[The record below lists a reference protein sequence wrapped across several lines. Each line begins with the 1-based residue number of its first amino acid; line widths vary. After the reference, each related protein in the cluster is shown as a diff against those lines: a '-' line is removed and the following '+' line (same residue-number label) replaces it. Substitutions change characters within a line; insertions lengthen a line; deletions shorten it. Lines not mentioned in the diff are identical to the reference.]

1 VLKFIV
7 LYNNSKLFV
16 YYINNKSSIKDLQI
30 MKKNSYS
37 YEDLITCGN
46 GELFGPGNAK
56 LPLPPM
62 LMFDRITE
70 INENNGSFNKGSLKA
85 ELDIKD
91 ELWFFECH
99 FKGDPVM
106 PGCLG
111 LDAMW
116 QLVGFYLGW
125 LGNPGKGRAL
135 GVGTVKFTGEVIKSV
150 KNVRYEIDMKK
161 IMSPGGTTVGL
172 ANGLVFADN
181 KKIYSA
187 ESLKVG
193 LFK

>member
-1 VLKFIV
+1 M
-7 LYNNSKLFV
+7 
-16 YYINNKSSIKDLQI
+16 Q
-30 MKKNSYS
+30 KNSFNYD
-37 YEDLITCGN
+37 ELIACGK
-46 GELFGPGNAK
+46 GELFGEGNAK

-62 LMFDRITE
+62 LMFDRISE
-70 INENNGSFNKGSLKA
+70 IKKDIGEFKRGFIKA

-91 ELWFFECH
+91 NLWFFDCH
-99 FKGDPVM
+99 FQNDPVM

-125 LGNPGKGRAL
+125 VGEPGKGRAL
-135 GVGTVKFTGEVIKSV
+135 GVSTVKFTGEVL
-150 KNVRYEIDMKK
+150 KNVKMATYEIDMKRILIK
-161 IMSPGGTTVGL
+161 EGTTVGL
-172 ANGLVFADN
+172 ANGILLADG

>member
-1 VLKFIV
+1 
-7 LYNNSKLFV
+7 
-16 YYINNKSSIKDLQI
+16 
-30 MKKNSYS
+30 MKKNSFNYD
-37 YEDLITCGN
+37 ELIGCAN

-56 LPLPPM
+56 LPSPPM

-70 INENNGSFNKGSLKA
+70 IEENKGAFGKGLMKA

-91 ELWFFECH
+91 YLWFFDCH
-99 FKGDPVM
+99 FKEDPVM

-125 LGNPGKGRAL
+125 LGNPGRGRAL
-135 GVGTVKFTGEVIKSV
+135 GVSTVKFTGEVL
-150 KNVRYEIDMKK
+150 KNVKMATYIIDMKRILIK
-161 IMSPGGTTVGL
+161 GETTVGL
-172 ANGLVFADN
+172 ANGILMADD

-187 ESLKVG
+187 DGLKVG

>member
-1 VLKFIV
+1 MNKNI
-7 LYNNSKLFV
+7 LF
-16 YYINNKSSIKDLQI
+16 YYIILGLNQVLRDLKI

-37 YEDLITCGN
+37 YDDLITCGN
-46 GELFGPGNAK
+46 GDLFGPGNAK

-70 INENNGSFNKGSLKA
+70 INDNNGTFNKGSLKA

-91 ELWFFECH
+91 DLWFFDCH
-99 FKGDPVM
+99 FKKDPVM

-116 QLVGFYLGW
+116 QLVGFFLGW

-135 GVGTVKFTGEVIKSV
+135 GVGTVKFTGEVLQNV
-150 KNVRYEIDMKK
+150 KNVRYEINMKK

-172 ANGLVFADN
+172 ANGIVLADN

>member
-1 VLKFIV
+1 
-7 LYNNSKLFV
+7 
-16 YYINNKSSIKDLQI
+16 

-37 YEDLITCGN
+37 YNDLINCGE
-46 GELFGPGNAK
+46 GKLFGKGNAK

-62 LMFDRITE
+62 LMFDRIVE
-70 INENNGSFNKGSLKA
+70 IDENKGAFKKGLLKA
-85 ELDIKD
+85 ELDIKKD
-91 ELWFFECH
+91 LWFFDCH
-99 FKGDPVM
+99 FKEDPVM

-116 QLVGFYLGW
+116 QLVGFFLGW
-125 LGNPGKGRAL
+125 IGNPGKGRAL
-135 GVGTVKFTGEVIKSV
+135 GVGTVKFTGEVLKNIKLV
-150 KNVRYEIDMKK
+150 KYEIDMKK

-172 ANGLVFADN
+172 ANGVVLADD

-187 ESLKVG
+187 DNLKVG

>member
-1 VLKFIV
+1 MEKKSA
-7 LYNNSKLFV
+7 YN
-16 YYINNKSSIKDLQI
+16 YD
-30 MKKNSYS
+30 
-37 YEDLITCGN
+37 DLIKCGN

-70 INENNGSFNKGSLKA
+70 IGESGGTFKKGLLKA
-85 ELDIKD
+85 ELDIKND
-91 ELWFFECH
+91 LWFFDCH
-99 FKGDPVM
+99 FKEDPVM

-125 LGNPGKGRAL
+125 LGNPGRGRAL
-135 GVGTVKFTGEVIKSV
+135 GVSTVKFTGEVL
-150 KNVRYEIDMKK
+150 KNVKLATYEIDMKRILVK
-161 IMSPGGTTVGL
+161 EGTTVGL
-172 ANGLVFADN
+172 ANGILKADD

-187 ESLKVG
+187 ENLKVG

>member
-1 VLKFIV
+1 
-7 LYNNSKLFV
+7 
-16 YYINNKSSIKDLQI
+16 
-30 MKKNSYS
+30 MKKNSFS
-37 YEDLITCGN
+37 YDELINCGE
-46 GELFGPGNAK
+46 GKLFGPGNAK

-70 INENNGSFNKGSLKA
+70 INDDKGAFKKGLLKA
-85 ELDIKD
+85 ELDIKND
-91 ELWFFECH
+91 LWFFNCH

-125 LGNPGKGRAL
+125 IGNPGKGRAL
-135 GVGTVKFTGEVIKSV
+135 GVGTVKFTGEVLQTIKLV
-150 KNVRYEIDMKK
+150 TYVIDMKK

-172 ANGLVFADN
+172 ANGEVLADG

>member
-1 VLKFIV
+1 
-7 LYNNSKLFV
+7 
-16 YYINNKSSIKDLQI
+16 
-30 MKKNSYS
+30 MKKNSFN
-37 YEDLITCGN
+37 YEELIGCAN

-56 LPLPPM
+56 LPSPPM

-70 INENNGSFNKGSLKA
+70 IDENKGAFGKGLMKA

-91 ELWFFECH
+91 DLWFFDCH
-99 FKGDPVM
+99 FKEDPVM

-125 LGNPGKGRAL
+125 LGNPGRGRAL
-135 GVGTVKFTGEVIKSV
+135 GVSTVKFTGEVL
-150 KNVRYEIDMKK
+150 KNVKLATYIIDMKRILIK
-161 IMSPGGTTVGL
+161 GETTVGL
-172 ANGLVFADN
+172 ANGILLADD

-187 ESLKVG
+187 DGLKVG

>member
-1 VLKFIV
+1 
-7 LYNNSKLFV
+7 
-16 YYINNKSSIKDLQI
+16 

-37 YEDLITCGN
+37 YDDLLNCGE
-46 GELFGPGNAK
+46 GKLFGPGNAK

-70 INENNGSFNKGSLKA
+70 INDSKGAFKKGSLKA
-85 ELDIKD
+85 ELDIK
-91 ELWFFECH
+91 ENLWFFDCH
-99 FKGDPVM
+99 FKEDPVM

-116 QLVGFYLGW
+116 QLVGFFLGW
-125 LGNPGKGRAL
+125 IGNPGKGRAL
-135 GVGTVKFTGEVIKSV
+135 GVGTVKFTGEVLQNIKLV
-150 KNVRYEIDMKK
+150 KYEIDMKK

-172 ANGLVFADN
+172 ANGKVLADD

-187 ESLKVG
+187 DNLKVG

>member
-1 VLKFIV
+1 MK
-7 LYNNSKLFV
+7 
-16 YYINNKSSIKDLQI
+16 KSSFNYD
-30 MKKNSYS
+30 
-37 YEDLITCGN
+37 ELISCAN

-56 LPLPPM
+56 LPSPPM

-70 INENNGSFNKGSLKA
+70 IDENKGAYGKGLMKA

-91 ELWFFECH
+91 NLWFFDCH
-99 FKGDPVM
+99 FKEDPVM

-125 LGNPGKGRAL
+125 LGNPGRGRAL
-135 GVGTVKFTGEVIKSV
+135 GVSTVKFTGEVLKDV
-150 KNVRYEIDMKK
+150 KMATYIIDMKRILIK
-161 IMSPGGTTVGL
+161 GETTVGL
-172 ANGLVFADN
+172 ANGILLADD

-187 ESLKVG
+187 DGLKVG
-193 LFK
+193 LFKR

>member
-1 VLKFIV
+1 
-7 LYNNSKLFV
+7 
-16 YYINNKSSIKDLQI
+16 

-37 YEDLITCGN
+37 YEDLISCGN
-46 GELFGPGNAK
+46 GALFGPGNAK

-62 LMFDRITE
+62 LMFDRITQ
-70 INENNGSFNKGSLKA
+70 ISDKDGAFKKGSLKA
-85 ELDIKD
+85 ELDINKD
-91 ELWFFECH
+91 LWFFDCH
-99 FKGDPVM
+99 FKKDPVM

-125 LGNPGKGRAL
+125 IGNPGKGRAL
-135 GVGTVKFTGEVIKSV
+135 GVGTVKFTGEVLQDV
-150 KNVRYEIDMKK
+150 KLVKYEIDMKK

-172 ANGLVFADN
+172 ANGILLADE

-187 ESLKVG
+187 DNLKVG

>member
-1 VLKFIV
+1 MNKNIV
-7 LYNNSKLFV
+7 F
-16 YYINNKSSIKDLQI
+16 YYIILGLNQVLRELKI

-37 YEDLITCGN
+37 YNDLITCGN
-46 GELFGPGNAK
+46 GDLFGPGNAK

-70 INENNGSFNKGSLKA
+70 INENNGIFNKGSLKA

-91 ELWFFECH
+91 DLWFFDCH
-99 FKGDPVM
+99 FKKDPVM

-116 QLVGFYLGW
+116 QLVGFFLGW

-135 GVGTVKFTGEVIKSV
+135 GVGTVKFTGEVLQGV

-172 ANGLVFADN
+172 ANGIVLADN

>member
-1 VLKFIV
+1 
-7 LYNNSKLFV
+7 
-16 YYINNKSSIKDLQI
+16 
-30 MKKNSYS
+30 MKKNSFNYK
-37 YEDLITCGN
+37 ELINCAN

-56 LPLPPM
+56 LPSPPM

-70 INENNGSFNKGSLKA
+70 IDENKGAFGKGLMKA

-91 ELWFFECH
+91 DLWFFDCH
-99 FKGDPVM
+99 FKEDPVM

-125 LGNPGKGRAL
+125 LGNPGRGRAL
-135 GVGTVKFTGEVIKSV
+135 GVSTVKFTGEVL
-150 KNVRYEIDMKK
+150 KNVKMATYIIDIKRILIK
-161 IMSPGGTTVGL
+161 GETTVGL
-172 ANGLVFADN
+172 ANGILLADD

-187 ESLKVG
+187 DGLKVG